1 MLNRQV
7 IKQTFG
13 TLYQKFSKRQRDESF
28 MLLMSICATTYFA
41 SQVLL
46 NPYSR
51 FLNAMPGIT
60 GVFYRS
66 LLVTSVLITVWI
78 YKYGWVR
85 ATIMSYTYY
94 GLGNL
99 MFNVMFFGA
108 YDQNFITDSGYSNE
122 VWTIRVIIM
131 VSSIAMIIFYK
142 LYRFTYA
149 SAALGLFYLGFTL
162 LMIYVLPISW
172 LSGEGN
178 IPLRPLPQLIE
189 FISIAL
195 SATWAYH
202 FLRWRSK

>member
-1 MLNRQV
+1 
-7 IKQTFG
+7 
-13 TLYQKFSKRQRDESF
+13 
-28 MLLMSICATTYFA
+28 MLLLSVSVTGYFTI
-41 SQVLL
+41 QVLL

-51 FLNAMPGIT
+51 FLDAMPGIT

>member
-1 MLNRQV
+1 
-7 IKQTFG
+7 
-13 TLYQKFSKRQRDESF
+13 

-122 VWTIRVIIM
+122 VWVIRVMIM
-131 VSSIAMIIFYK
+131 TSSIFIIAYYK
-142 LYRFTYA
+142 LYNFSPQA
-149 SAALGLFYLGFTL
+149 IIIGSFYFGYTL
-162 LMIYVLPISW
+162 LMIYALPLKW

-178 IPLRPLPQLIE
+178 IPLQIIPQLVE
-189 FISIAL
+189 FTSILL
-195 SATWAYH
+195 SAIWAFT
-202 FLRWRSK
+202 FLRWRTK